1 MTDKVECIQ
10 TAALRCECAFGPGW
24 DRQSAAVDN
33 PAGHNLAAE
42 GTDPE
47 DRLAAYIPAESL
59 RLAEQPCPAESLD
72 VPSNI
77 AGSGTAA

>member
-10 TAALRCECAFGPGW
+10 TAALRCECAFGPDW

-33 PAGHNLAAE
+33 PAGHNLAVE
-42 GTDPE
+42 RTDPE
-47 DRLAAYIPAESL
+47 DRFAAYSLAELL
-59 RLAEQPCPAESLD
+59 RLAEQPYPAESPG

>member
-1 MTDKVECIQ
+1 MTGKVERIQ
-10 TAALRCECAFGPGW
+10 TVARHCECAFGPDW

-42 GTDPE
+42 CTDLE
-47 DRLAAYIPAESL
+47 DSLAAYSLAES
-59 RLAEQPCPAESLD
+59 PG

-77 AGSGTAA
+77 AGSGTTG